1 MRKNSL
7 EEDQRDPDYNLFAP
21 LFQEDDEGGPQASF
35 SAFEDDAIGL
45 VDLTEDER
53 WDF

>member
-1 MRKNSL
+1 MRKNSM

-21 LFQEDDEGGPQASF
+21 LFEEEEEGPQASF
-35 SAFEDDAIGL
+35 STLEDDAIGL
-45 VDLTEDER
+45 IDLTEDER